1 MVFNVQKFESTVR
14 HSQVDRIPADLLLS
28 ATDRKKKNRVSPTH
42 SLGLRQYRLVSL
54 YYRAKYMYPF
64 STFAVQ
70 GCYLCYEDFCF
81 SHEFASSLL
90 HD

>member
-42 SLGLRQYRLVSL
+42 SLGLRQSVSL
-54 YYRAKYMYPF
+54 
-64 STFAVQ
+64 
-70 GCYLCYEDFCF
+70 CF
-81 SHEFASSLL
+81 PLL
-90 HD
+90 QSKIHVSV